1 MIRQMTKS
9 MRRAKPTK
17 SPDWLRRGL
26 LQSVLLLMT
35 SGCAALSLDA
45 RTETT
50 TTTTPEP
57 LTEKTI
63 PACGRLPGARTPDGK
78 QVQKLGPYPE
88 YGESQESL
96 EDACRMAEDKA
107 ATSSDLYV
115 SEYQSANWVCKKT
128 IERTQRERYVRLW
141 QCGVTVEI
149 FCEYTLNCG
158 T

>member
-9 MRRAKPTK
+9 MQRVKPAR
-17 SPDWLRRGL
+17 PQDRLRRGL

-35 SGCAALSLDA
+35 GSCAALSLDA

-50 TTTTPEP
+50 TEP

-63 PACGRLPGARTPDGK
+63 PACGRLPGSRTPDGK

-88 YGESQESL
+88 YGESHESL
-96 EDACRMAEDKA
+96 EDACRRAEDKA
-107 ATSSDLYV
+107 ATSSDLYM

-128 IERTQRERYVRLW
+128 IERVQRERYVTVW
-141 QCGVTVEI
+141 QCGVSVEI
-149 FCEYTLNCG
+149 FCEYALNCG